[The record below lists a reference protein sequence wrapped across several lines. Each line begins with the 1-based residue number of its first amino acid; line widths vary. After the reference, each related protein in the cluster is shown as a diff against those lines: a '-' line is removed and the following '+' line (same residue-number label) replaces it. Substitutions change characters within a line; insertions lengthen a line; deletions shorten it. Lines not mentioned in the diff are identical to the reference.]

1 MNAPLDQRV
10 GSTRMLLRRHRRR
23 VLLAIALLAAT
34 LVAGVGLLGVSGG
47 FLTAAA
53 LTFGTLGSFNFFT
66 PSAGIRGLTLARIV
80 SRYLEKLVGH
90 DAMLRIARDLR
101 SWFFARALRLTPGQL
116 GRLRTGELLAR
127 LMGDI
132 DAVDGLL
139 LRATG
144 PLLALGTVGV
154 LGIGIATWLH
164 PPSGAVLAGVALASG
179 LGVPWIVA
187 RGRAAEETERA
198 RRRAA
203 LRARLH
209 ELYEG
214 HADLAALGAEAGW
227 LARVDAD
234 GRDIAEFERA
244 RRRQLANGGLWHGLV
259 TAAGLLAIAWVAISA
274 TTVGALPP
282 AHAAAL
288 FFIAI
293 GLFEAWAGAGLAWQA
308 LTAARASIARLD
320 AVAGA
325 EPSVVDP
332 EGPQPVPASGA
343 LVFDRVDFAWSSGA
357 RPVLSRLDL
366 CIAPGER
373 VAISGDSG
381 AGKSTLTALLLRSA
395 EPGAGAVTF
404 GGVDLRAMRAQDW
417 FARIGWLPQNAPV
430 FAGPVRDNLALG
442 APDADDARLWAALA
456 QVRLKNWAER
466 IGGLDAWVGEAGVT
480 MSAGQARR
488 LALARALLRDARL
501 VVLDE
506 PTEGLDQDTAD
517 TLMRELPALL
527 GDRSLLL
534 ITHGTLP
541 DGVVDRHLWLRDGR
555 LHDDPHPKAPM

>member
-1 MNAPLDQRV
+1 MSGALHERA
-10 GSTRMLLRRHRRR
+10 GSTRLLLRRHRRR
-23 VLLAIALLAAT
+23 VALAVALLATT
-34 LVAGVGLLGVSGG
+34 LLAGVGLLGLSGG

-53 LTFGTLGSFNFFT
+53 LTFGTLGTFNFFS
-66 PSAGIRGLTLARIV
+66 PSAGIRALTMARIV
-80 SRYLEKLVGH
+80 SRYFEKLVGH

-116 GRLRTGELLAR
+116 GRLRTGDLLAR

-144 PLLALGTVGV
+144 PLCALAAVGALGV
-154 LGIGIATWLH
+154 GIATWLH
-164 PPSGAVLAGVALASG
+164 PPSGAVLGAVALVTG
-179 LGVPWIVA
+179 LGVPMIVA
-187 RGRAAEETERA
+187 RGRAAAEAERA
-198 RRRAA
+198 QRRAA

-214 HADLAALGAEAGW
+214 HADLAALDASGHW
-227 LARVDAD
+227 LAHVVED
-234 GRDIAEFERA
+234 GRHVAAFERN
-244 RRRQLANGGLWHGLV
+244 RRRQLADAGLWHGLA
-259 TAAGLLAIAWVAISA
+259 TAAGLVVIGWVAIGAA
-274 TTVGALPP
+274 TSGALPP

-288 FFIAI
+288 FFVAI

-325 EPSVVDP
+325 DPSVRDP
-332 EGPQPVPASGA
+332 AEPQDVPEAGA
-343 LVFDRVDFAWSSGA
+343 LAFERVSFGWQKA
-357 RPVLSRLDL
+357 RPPVLRDLDL
-366 CIAPGER
+366 RLAAGER
-373 VAISGDSG
+373 VAINGDSG

-395 EPGAGAVTF
+395 ELDAGRITF
-404 GGVDLRAMRAQDW
+404 GGNDLRAMRADAW
-417 FARIGWLPQNAPV
+417 FARIAWLPQNAPV
-430 FAGPVRDNLALG
+430 FAGRVRETLALG
-442 APDADDARLWAALA
+442 APDADDAALWDALA
-456 QVRLKNWAER
+456 QVRLAGWARR
-466 IGGLDAWVGEAGVT
+466 IGGLDAWIGEAGVT

-501 VVLDE
+501 VILDE

-517 TLMRELPALL
+517 ALLHELPALL

-541 DGVVDRHLWLRDGR
+541 PGVVHRHLWLRDGR
-555 LHDDPHPKAPM
+555 LVAGAR